1 MAIVWGHQYA
11 VNNTEAAAFAV
22 NAGVCLEDADN
33 EDDAFATGIP
43 QALQLVRACVWCVCV
58 WCVCVRMGVCVH
70 LCVGYVSVC
79 VRICVLDMW
88 VSVCIHVCVCVVCV
102 CVCVCVCVREVM

>member
-43 QALQLVRACVWCVCV
+43 QALQLVCACVWCVFVCVWCVCGVCVCV
-58 WCVCVRMGVCVH
+58 WCVCVVCV
-70 LCVGYVSVC
+70 VC
-79 VRICVLDMW
+79 VCVWVCARICVLDMW
-88 VSVCIHVCVCVVCV
+88 VSVCIHV
-102 CVCVCVCVREVM
+102 